1 MARAKVNRKEVYD
14 LLVGTHKVAGGYQF
28 TASKIA
34 SYLGVTRKTIH
45 VIIKKF
51 IEKSIVVCDNPN
63 DYIKFYSATSKPF
76 ESVFPVKK
84 DVTQKMLPISR
95 PSRQFALQKA
105 RYRIEIEKEYSNFF
119 EKQYTYKRGNC
130 THHKYKTKI
139 FDNCS
144 EWTFEKAGKK
154 ALIVVVPE
162 MVFDKKYLSQ
172 ARATIFTI
180 VYEALKWIS
189 KKAKIKLKWDTL
201 HICQKPHVC
210 RPARSSK
217 AMRITRDFSLNI
229 NGKMLDMSSG
239 KADWETTILDEGMMD
254 AVDAL
259 DSWDV
264 VSFYADDVNNMK
276 NDIARL
282 NAGFGDMQALQPKLV
297 EKIDTMIEEMKE
309 IREMVSKNTE
319 SKDIDPKDVAFG

>member
-162 MVFDKKYLSQ
+162 MVFDKKYLS
-172 ARATIFTI
+172 R
-180 VYEALKWIS
+180 IS
-189 KKAKIKLKWDTL
+189 
-201 HICQKPHVC
+201 
-210 RPARSSK
+210 
-217 AMRITRDFSLNI
+217 F
-229 NGKMLDMSSG
+229 
-239 KADWETTILDEGMMD
+239 
-254 AVDAL
+254 
-259 DSWDV
+259 
-264 VSFYADDVNNMK
+264 
-276 NDIARL
+276 
-282 NAGFGDMQALQPKLV
+282 
-297 EKIDTMIEEMKE
+297 
-309 IREMVSKNTE
+309 
-319 SKDIDPKDVAFG
+319 